1 LGWIEYVRAVGL
13 EGTLGLV
20 GGLTFWAAMR
30 LSGSG
35 RPSWSVV
42 SAAVLLTCGI
52 FILPVVV
59 RDRSCH
65 NLFRDG
71 RTSVRPQIYANLKV
85 PAEDWKRL
93 EQTFADFGRA
103 HALSIRGDE
112 QLRNGRSTWR
122 TLDLCND
129 AGISI
134 NLFDEPWLVQVHSP
148 RADEGMKLSVYSL
161 KPDSDWKPIARH
173 LLNEIERIWPEKT
186 TFRGPGGQILSFEDA
201 MKGRPY

>member
-1 LGWIEYVRAVGL
+1 
-13 EGTLGLV
+13 
-20 GGLTFWAAMR
+20 MR

-35 RPSWSVV
+35 RRSWSVV
-42 SAAVLLTCGI
+42 SAAAVLTCGV

-71 RTSVRPQIYANLKV
+71 RTSVGPQVYANLKV
-85 PAEDWKRL
+85 PAEDWRTL
-93 EQTFADFGRA
+93 ERTFADFGHT

-122 TLDLCND
+122 TLDLCNE

-134 NLFDEPWLVQVHSP
+134 NLLNEPWLAEVHSP
-148 RADEGMKLSVYSL
+148 RADEGMTLSIYSL
-161 KPDSDWKPIARH
+161 KPDVDWKPLARH
-173 LLNEIERIWPEKT
+173 FLSEIEKIWPAKT
-186 TFRGPGGQILSFEDA
+186 TFRGASGQILSFEDA
-201 MKGRPY
+201 MKGRP